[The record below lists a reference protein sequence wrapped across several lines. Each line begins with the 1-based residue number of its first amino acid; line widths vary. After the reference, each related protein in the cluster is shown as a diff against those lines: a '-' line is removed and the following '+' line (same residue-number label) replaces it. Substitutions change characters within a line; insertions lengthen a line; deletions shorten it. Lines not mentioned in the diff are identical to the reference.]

1 MPLYSLTKEKVD
13 DLRGKINAKKNEIY
27 ELSRKTV
34 EDLWILDLEN
44 FENEYV
50 KDLKRRGFEFQIA

>member
-13 DLRGKINAKKNEIY
+13 DLRGKIQAKKIEIE

-34 EDLWILDLEN
+34 EDLWIFDL
-44 FENEYV
+44 
-50 KDLKRRGFEFQIA
+50 